1 MKVRG
6 KKKLNLPQI
15 RRHVIDVFI
24 GHVGVVTSWFEVDGG
39 VTDFRD
45 RWRERSRGH
54 FRNYLD
60 GL

>member
-1 MKVRG
+1 M
-6 KKKLNLPQI
+6 
-15 RRHVIDVFI
+15 IDVFI

-54 FRNYLD
+54 FPNYLD

>member
-1 MKVRG
+1 MV
-6 KKKLNLPQI
+6 
-15 RRHVIDVFI
+15 VFI
-24 GHVGVVTSWFEVDGG
+24 GHVDVVTSWFEVDGG

-54 FRNYLD
+54 FSNYLD